1 MRVRSRPGERRWRS
15 AGIAQAARLPSLY
28 GTAALAAC
36 AGAMNSV
43 QKEGAVALFAMT
55 QGREDNDTRYRLPTR
70 QMGWPTP
77 GCNQQDPWNASERL
91 GNGKPTC
98 MVPMV
103 AGGGG
108 LQIRHIIHIQIVA
121 RGESRRRSFGC
132 AASLCL
138 GDTMRRVRC
147 KLC

>member
-15 AGIAQAARLPSLY
+15 AGIAQAARLPFLY
-28 GTAALAAC
+28 GTATLAAY

-55 QGREDNDTRYRLPTR
+55 LGRGIMIRDIVCPHVRWVGRPWVVISKTL
-70 QMGWPTP
+70 GTP
-77 GCNQQDPWNASERL
+77 ASGLETASPPAWFPW
-91 GNGKPTC
+91 
-98 MVPMV
+98 VP
-103 AGGGG
+103 GGG

-121 RGESRRRSFGC
+121 RGEAGRRSFGC
-132 AASLCL
+132 AASVCL